1 MLLRGGHECLIE
13 KSWCENVTLGLLGM
27 FEPMNRA
34 LHLRLNILARHR
46 TRLMLGCH
54 AARMRFLDHADQLLP
69 LGALNFLS
77 IHQVAECV
85 KDRRGLEL
93 AG

>member
-1 MLLRGGHECLIE
+1 ML
-13 KSWCENVTLGLLGM
+13 
-27 FEPMNRA
+27 EPMNRA
-34 LHLRLNILARHR
+34 LDLRLNVLARHR

-54 AARMRFLDHADQLLP
+54 AARMRFLDHAYQLLP
-69 LGALNFLS
+69 LGPLNFFT

-85 KDRRGLEL
+85 KNRRRLEL